1 MPSTCFRF
9 SHAAP
14 LLERGV
20 EAKRAPA
27 WIADLHAYE
36 PFTGDLGAA
45 TTPVAPVQVEGAVGA
60 DPTPTQRRGE
70 LGDDGAA
77 GGAAPGGEASTAAAG
92 INIKRER

>member
-9 SHAAP
+9 SHAAL

-20 EAKRAPA
+20 EAERAPA
-27 WIADLHAYE
+27 RITDFHTYE
-36 PFTGDLGAA
+36 PLAGDLCAT

-60 DPTPTQRRGE
+60 DPTPTQRGGE

-77 GGAAPGGEASTAAAG
+77 GGAAPGGDASTAAAG